1 MSLLTK
7 EQFEAIVHEFVGE
20 LQATFEGQAAR
31 PLPPAI
37 AADLEDQLALVA
49 EANLPAEERVAAA
62 FAVVN
67 QYLESTCR
75 LGWRKATTCT
85 SACDARSRG
94 SEVSNRGHG

>member
-31 PLPPAI
+31 ALPPAI

-67 QYLESTCR
+67 QYLESTWQAR
-75 LGWRKATTCT
+75 VEEGYNLYLGLRRAK
-85 SACDARSRG
+85 
-94 SEVSNRGHG
+94 

>member
-67 QYLESTCR
+67 QYLESTWQAR
-75 LGWRKATTCT
+75 VEEGYNLYLGLRRAK
-85 SACDARSRG
+85 
-94 SEVSNRGHG
+94 